1 MATLTVSGISS
12 GIDYESL
19 IQQLLEVERIP
30 VNRLERQK
38 TEYEQKSAA
47 YTDLSNKLEALESA
61 ADALRLSTSFGG
73 KETTVSDET
82 IFTTNVSSS
91 ATTGNYS
98 MTVNQLALAHK
109 LKAGVGL
116 ASTDTAVAAGSGQFT
131 FKVGD
136 TGTEYTVDLEA
147 GMTLE
152 ELKNAINDLDG
163 GIHAVIINDGTDTD
177 PYQLILSSDDTGAD
191 NKIIV
196 TQDGTNLGLPVN
208 DTDLTSGL
216 HLQAPQDAEIVMDGL
231 TVYRSSNTVTDLAP
245 GVSMFLHKADPATA
259 VTLQVSEDLE
269 AVREGVQA
277 LVDSY
282 NDVINF
288 IHSRNEYDTEDNK
301 ADPLFA
307 EGTVRSIERRMSQI
321 VSTGVTGLPSD
332 MRALSQI
339 GISTEREGTL
349 SLNVGKLQDALD
361 ENLEGVTNLFVKGE
375 TTQGIAE
382 QFYQLAFGA
391 TRSEDGD
398 LAIRMDGL
406 QDRVRELNAK
416 IEVQESALE
425 RMEERL
431 RARFA
436 TLENLILSVQSTNL
450 SALYNSY

>member
-19 IQQLLEVERIP
+19 IQQLLEVEKIP
-30 VNRLERQK
+30 VNRLEAQK
-38 TEYEQKSAA
+38 TTYEQKSAA
-47 YTDLSNKLEALESA
+47 YTDLSNKLENLESA

-73 KETTVSDET
+73 KETSVSDET
-82 IFTTNVSSS
+82 ILTTNVSSS

-116 ASTDTAVAAGSGQFT
+116 ASADSTVASGSGQFT

-136 TGTEYTVDLEA
+136 TGTEYTVDVTA
-147 GMTLE
+147 DMTLE
-152 ELKNAINDLDG
+152 DFKNAINDLDG
-163 GIHAVIINDGTDTD
+163 GIHAVIVNDGTDTD
-177 PYQLILSSDDTGAD
+177 PYQLILSSDETGAD

-196 TQDGTNLGLPVN
+196 TQDGTSLGFPVN
-208 DTDLTSGL
+208 DTDLASDL
-216 HLQAPQDAEIVMDGL
+216 HLQTPQDAEIVMDGL
-231 TVYRSSNTVTDLAP
+231 TVYRASNTVTDLAP
-245 GVSMFLHKADPATA
+245 GVSLFLHKADPAAA
-259 VTLQVSEDLE
+259 VTLQVSEDRG
-269 AVREGVQA
+269 AVVESVQA

-288 IHSRNEYDTEDNK
+288 IHSRNEYDTEDNE

-321 VSTGVTGLPSD
+321 VSTGVAGLPSD
-332 MRALSQI
+332 MKALSQV
-339 GISTEREGTL
+339 GVSTERDGTL
-349 SLNVGKLQDALD
+349 KLDVGKLQDAVD
-361 ENLEGVTNLFVKGE
+361 EDLEGVMNLFVNGE
-375 TTQGIAE
+375 TTEGVAE
-382 QFYQLAFGA
+382 QFYQLALGA
-391 TRSEDGD
+391 TRSGDGD
-398 LAIRMDGL
+398 IAIRVDGL
-406 QDRVRELNAK
+406 ADRVRELNGK

-436 TLENLILSVQSTNL
+436 TLENLISSVQSTDL
-450 SALYNSY
+450 SALYG

>member
-1 MATLTVSGISS
+1 MATLTVSGLSS
-12 GIDYESL
+12 GIDYDNL

-30 VNRLERQK
+30 VHRLERQK
-38 TEYEQKSAA
+38 TTFEQKGAA

-61 ADALRLSTSFGG
+61 ADALRLSNRFGG

-82 IFTTNVSSS
+82 VFTTNVSSS

-116 ASTDTAVAAGSGQFT
+116 ASADATVASGSGQFT

-136 TGTEYTVDLEA
+136 AGTEYTVDVDA

-152 ELKNAINDLDG
+152 EFKNAINDLDG
-163 GIHAVIINDGTDTD
+163 GIHAVMINDGTDTN
-177 PYQLILSSDDTGAD
+177 PYQLILSSDATGAD

-208 DTDLTSGL
+208 DTALTSDL
-216 HLQAPQDAEIVMDGL
+216 HLQGPQDAEIVMDGL

-245 GVSMFLHKADPATA
+245 GVSLFLHKADPATA
-259 VTLQVSEDLE
+259 VTLQVSEDRE
-269 AVREGVQA
+269 AVVEAVQS
-277 LVDSY
+277 LVDKY

-288 IHSRNEYDTEDNK
+288 IHSRNKYDTDDNK
-301 ADPLFA
+301 ADPLFG
-307 EGTVRSIERRMSQI
+307 EGTVRSIERRMSRI

-332 MRALSQI
+332 MKALAQV
-339 GISTEREGTL
+339 GISTNRDGTI
-349 SLNVGKLQDALD
+349 SLDVGKLQDALD
-361 ENLEGVTNLFVKGE
+361 EDLEGVTNLFVNGE

-391 TRSEDGD
+391 TRSGDGD

-406 QDRVRELNAK
+406 QDRVRKINEK
-416 IEVQESALE
+416 IEFQEASLE

-436 TLENLILSVQSTNL
+436 ALENLIGSVQSTNL
-450 SALYNSY
+450 SALYR

>member
-1 MATLTVSGISS
+1 
-12 GIDYESL
+12 
-19 IQQLLEVERIP
+19 VERIP
-30 VNRLERQK
+30 VNRLESQK
-38 TEYEQKSAA
+38 TTYEQKSAA

-116 ASTDTAVAAGSGQFT
+116 ASEDATVASGSGQFT

-136 TGTEYTVDLEA
+136 TGTEYTVDVTA
-147 GMTLE
+147 DMTLE
-152 ELKNAINDLDG
+152 EFKNAINDLDG
-163 GIHAVIINDGTDTD
+163 GIHAVIVNDGTDTN
-177 PYQLILSSDDTGAD
+177 PYQLILSSDETGAD

-208 DTDLTSGL
+208 DTDLTSDL

-245 GVSMFLHKADPATA
+245 GVSLFLHKADPAAA
-259 VTLQVSEDLE
+259 VTLQVSEDRE
-269 AVREGVQA
+269 AVVEGVQA

-288 IHSRNEYDTEDNK
+288 IHSRNEYDTEDNE
-301 ADPLFA
+301 ADPLFG

-332 MRALSQI
+332 MRALSQV
-339 GISTEREGTL
+339 GVSTERDGTIKL
-349 SLNVGKLQDALD
+349 DVGKLQDAVD
-361 ENLEGVTNLFVKGE
+361 ENLEGVMNLFVNGD
-375 TTQGIAE
+375 TTEGVAE

-391 TRSEDGD
+391 TRSGDGD
-398 LAIRMDGL
+398 IAVRVDGL
-406 QDRVRELNAK
+406 ADRVRELNAK
-416 IEVQESALE
+416 IELEEAVLE
-425 RMEERL
+425 RQEERL

-436 TLENLILSVQSTNL
+436 ALENLILSVQSTNL
-450 SALYNSY
+450 SALYSQ

>member
-1 MATLTVSGISS
+1 MATLTVSGLST
-12 GIDYESL
+12 GIDYDNL

-30 VNRLERQK
+30 VQRLERQK
-38 TEYEQKSAA
+38 TTFEQKGAA

-82 IFTTNVSSS
+82 VFTTNVSSS

-116 ASTDTAVAAGSGQFT
+116 ASADAIVASGSGQFT

-136 TGTEYTVDLEA
+136 AGTEYTVDLEA

-152 ELKNAINDLDG
+152 DFKNAINDLDG
-163 GIHAVIINDGTDTD
+163 GIHAVMINDGTDTN
-177 PYQLILSSDDTGAD
+177 PYQLILSSDQTGAD

-208 DTDLTSGL
+208 DTDLTSDL

-245 GVSMFLHKADPATA
+245 GVSLFLHKAAPATA
-259 VTLQVSEDLE
+259 VTLQVSEDRE
-269 AVREGVQA
+269 AVQESVQA

-288 IHSRNEYDTEDNK
+288 IHSRNEYDTEDNE
-301 ADPLFA
+301 ADPLFG
-307 EGTVRSIERRMSQI
+307 EGTVRSIERRMSRI

-339 GISTEREGTL
+339 GVSTERDGTIK
-349 SLNVGKLQDALD
+349 LNVGKLQDALD
-361 ENLEGVTNLFVKGE
+361 ENLEGVTNLFVKGG
-375 TTQGIAE
+375 TTEGIAQ

-391 TRSEDGD
+391 TRSGDGD

-406 QDRVRELNAK
+406 QDRIRELNSK
-416 IEVQESALE
+416 IELEEASLE
-425 RMEERL
+425 RQEDRL
-431 RARFA
+431 RVRFA
-436 TLENLILSVQSTNL
+436 NLENLIASLQSTNL
-450 SALYNSY
+450 SGLYTQ

>member
-1 MATLTVSGISS
+1 MATLTVSGLSS
-12 GIDYESL
+12 GIDYDNL

-30 VNRLERQK
+30 VHRLERKK
-38 TEYEQKSAA
+38 TTFEQKGAA

-61 ADALRLSTSFGG
+61 ADALRLSNRFGG

-82 IFTTNVSSS
+82 VFTTNVSSS

-98 MTVNQLALAHK
+98 VTVNQLALAHK

-116 ASTDTAVAAGSGQFT
+116 ASADATVASGSGQFT

-136 TGTEYTVDLEA
+136 AGTEYTVDVDA

-152 ELKNAINDLDG
+152 EFKNAINDLDG
-163 GIHAVIINDGTDTD
+163 GIHAVMINDGTGTN
-177 PYQLILSSDDTGAD
+177 PYQLILSSDATGAN

-208 DTDLTSGL
+208 DTDLTSDL
-216 HLQAPQDAEIVMDGL
+216 HLQAPQDAQIVMDGL

-245 GVSMFLHKADPATA
+245 GVSLFLHKADPATA
-259 VTLQVSEDLE
+259 VTLQVSEDRE
-269 AVREGVQA
+269 AVVEAVQS
-277 LVDSY
+277 LVDKY

-288 IHSRNEYDTEDNK
+288 IHSRNKYDTDDNK
-301 ADPLFA
+301 ADPLFG
-307 EGTVRSIERRMSQI
+307 EGTVRSIERRMSRI

-332 MRALSQI
+332 MKALAQV
-339 GISTEREGTL
+339 GISTNRDGTI
-349 SLNVGKLQDALD
+349 SLDVGKLQDALD
-361 ENLEGVTNLFVKGE
+361 EDLEGVTNLFVNGE

-391 TRSEDGD
+391 TRSGDGD

-406 QDRVRELNAK
+406 QDRVRKINEK
-416 IEVQESALE
+416 IEFQEASLE

-436 TLENLILSVQSTNL
+436 ALENLIGSVQSTNL
-450 SALYNSY
+450 SALYR

>member
-1 MATLTVSGISS
+1 MATLTVSGVSS
-12 GIDYESL
+12 GIDYENL
-19 IQQLLEVERIP
+19 IQQLLQVERIS

-38 TEYEQKSAA
+38 STYEAKNAA
-47 YTDLSNKLEALESA
+47 FSDLSSKLEGLESA

-82 IFTTNVSSS
+82 IVTTNVSSS

-116 ASTDTAVAAGSGQFT
+116 SAADATVASGNGSFT

-136 TGTEYTVDLEA
+136 TGTEYTVAVDA
-147 GMTLE
+147 TTTLTE
-152 ELKNAINDLDG
+152 FKNAINDLDA
-163 GIHAVIINDGTDTD
+163 GIHAVIVNDGSDTD
-177 PYQLILSSDDTGAD
+177 PYQLVLSSDETGAD

-196 TQDGTNLGLPVN
+196 TQDGTDLGFPVN
-208 DTDLTSGL
+208 DSTFSSEL
-216 HLQAPQDAEIVMDGL
+216 HLQTPQDAEIVLDGL
-231 TVYRSSNTVTDLAP
+231 TVSRSSNTVSDLIP
-245 GVSMFLHKADPATA
+245 GVSVSLHKADPATT
-259 VTLQVSEDLE
+259 VTLQVSEDRDAIQE
-269 AVREGVQA
+269 DIQA

-288 IHSRNEYDTEDNK
+288 ISDRSNYDTEENE

-307 EGTVRSIERRMSQI
+307 EGTVRSIERRMSGI
-321 VSTGVTGLPSD
+321 VSTSVDGLPSD

-339 GISTEREGTL
+339 GISTNRDGTL
-349 SLNVGKLQDALD
+349 SLDVAGLQDALD
-361 ENLEGVTNLFVKGE
+361 ADLEGVTNLFVKGDATE
-375 TTQGIAE
+375 GVAE
-382 QFYQLAFGA
+382 QFYQLASVA
-391 TRSEDGD
+391 TRSGDGD

-406 QDRVRELNAK
+406 QDRVRVLNAK
-416 IEVQESALE
+416 IEAEEAALE

-436 TLENLILSVQSTNL
+436 ALENLIASVQSTNL
-450 SALYNSY
+450 SALYS

>member
-12 GIDYESL
+12 GIDYDSL

-30 VNRLERQK
+30 VNRLERKK
-38 TEYEQKSAA
+38 TDYEQKSAA

-61 ADALRLSTSFGG
+61 ADAIRLSTSFGG

-116 ASTDTAVAAGSGQFT
+116 ASADATVASGNGQFT
-131 FKVGD
+131 FQVGD
-136 TGTEYTVDLEA
+136 TGTEYTVDVDA
-147 GMTLE
+147 SMTLE
-152 ELKNAINDLDG
+152 EFKDAINDLG
-163 GIHAVIINDGTDTD
+163 AGIHAVMINDGTDTN
-177 PYQLILSSDDTGAD
+177 PYQLILSSDETGAD

-196 TQDGTNLGLPVN
+196 TQDGTNLGFPVN
-208 DTDLTSGL
+208 DTDLTSDL

-245 GVSMFLHKADPATA
+245 GVSLFLHKADPATP
-259 VTLQVSEDLE
+259 VTLQVSEDRE
-269 AVREGVQA
+269 AVQESVQA

-288 IHSRNEYDTEDNK
+288 IHSRNEYDTEDNE

-332 MRALSQI
+332 MKALSQI

-349 SLNVGKLQDALD
+349 SLDVGKLQDALD

-391 TRSEDGD
+391 TRSGDGD
-398 LAIRMDGL
+398 LAIRTDGL
-406 QDRVRELNAK
+406 ADRVRELNAK
-416 IEVQESALE
+416 IGVQEAALE
-425 RMEERL
+425 RMEDRL

-436 TLENLILSVQSTNL
+436 ALENLIGSVQSTNL
-450 SALYNSY
+450 SALYS

>member
-1 MATLTVSGISS
+1 MATLTVSGVSS

-19 IQQLLEVERIP
+19 IQQLLEVEKTP
-30 VNRLERQK
+30 VRRLETQK
-38 TEYEQKSAA
+38 TTYEQKSAA
-47 YTDLSNKLEALESA
+47 YSDLSSKLEALESA
-61 ADALRLSTSFGG
+61 ADALRLSTRFGG
-73 KETTVSDET
+73 KETTVSDES

-116 ASTDTAVAAGSGQFT
+116 ASADSTVASGSGQFT

-136 TGTEYTVDLEA
+136 TGTEYTVDVTA

-152 ELKNAINDLDG
+152 EFKNAINDLDG
-163 GIHAVIINDGTDTD
+163 GIHAVIVNDGTDTD
-177 PYQLILSSDDTGAD
+177 PYQLILSSDETGAD

-208 DTDLTSGL
+208 DTDLTSDL

-231 TVYRSSNTVTDLAP
+231 TVYRASNTVTDLAP
-245 GVSMFLHKADPATA
+245 GVSLFLHKADPTTS
-259 VTLQVSEDLE
+259 VTLQVSEDRE
-269 AVREGVQA
+269 AVVESVQA
-277 LVDSY
+277 LVNSY

-288 IHSRNEYDTEDNK
+288 IHSRNQYDTEDNE

-332 MRALSQI
+332 MKALAQV
-339 GISTEREGTL
+339 GISTERDGTL
-349 SLNVGKLQDALD
+349 KLDVGKLQDAVD
-361 ENLEGVTNLFVKGE
+361 ENLEGVMNLFVKGE
-375 TTQGIAE
+375 TTEGVAE

-391 TRSEDGD
+391 TRSGDGD
-398 LAIRMDGL
+398 IAIRVDGL
-406 QDRVRELNAK
+406 ADRVRELSSK
-416 IEVQESALE
+416 IETEEAALE
-425 RMEERL
+425 RLEERL

-436 TLENLILSVQSTNL
+436 ALESLILSVQSTNL
-450 SALYNSY
+450 SALYS